1 MNLVD
6 ISNRFLLSARYYL
19 IKFEFYRRLEKS
31 RDILKQF
38 WGYDAFRPLQEEI
51 VDSVIYGHDT
61 LAILPTGGGKSICF
75 QVPGLALDGLTIVI
89 SPLIALMEDQVK
101 NLRSRGIE
109 AGLITSA
116 MSYREIDITLDNA
129 RFGRTKFLYT
139 SPERLKSDLFIERF
153 KLMNISL
160 IVVDEAHCISE
171 WGHDFRPSYT
181 EIAETRKIHPNAP
194 IIALTASATKHVQ
207 EDIIV
212 KLELKNVQEFAGSL
226 ERKNVH
232 YNVVPAEN
240 KLKQVIDFCQRHN
253 GVTGIVYCQTRKSVK
268 AIAQQLRAHKLS
280 AGIYHGG
287 LNAEDRKY
295 MLEHWMNDQLKIM
308 VATNA
313 FGMGIDKPD
322 VRYVVHYEIPNNLE
336 AYYQEAGRAGRDGNS
351 ATAIAFWE
359 QKDLEIMK
367 DQLEAKYPPIEKV
380 KLVYNSVCN
389 YLKVAIGSGAQETYN
404 FDIVHFSK
412 TFNISVSE
420 VFYALKIL
428 QLNENLHFTE
438 KSFHPTRL
446 KFAIGSSALYKFQ
459 VAHTPHN
466 DLITLLTRSYPGI
479 FDRFIRI
486 DETEIAKRLKLTK
499 EALTEQL
506 KEIEKYGVIDVQFQT
521 NLPQITFLQE
531 RLPENYLTI
540 HNDIYHQRKQVETD
554 KLSGMIDYISSN
566 KCRSE
571 MIGVYFDS
579 NVSKCG
585 TCDVCK
591 SELASNHTFEELLT
605 IIPTILPNS
614 AEKISLQ
621 LSIDRNLT
629 QRALHKLLLEEKIRL
644 SEGEFIA
651 F

>member
-1 MNLVD
+1 M
-6 ISNRFLLSARYYL
+6 
-19 IKFEFYRRLEKS
+19 EKS

-51 VDSVIYGHDT
+51 VDSAIYGHDT

-101 NLRSRGIE
+101 NLRSRGID

-129 RFGRTKFLYT
+129 RFGKTKFLYT
-139 SPERLKSDLFIERF
+139 SPERLKSDLFLERF
-153 KLMNISL
+153 KLMNIAL

-181 EIAETRKIHPNAP
+181 EISETRKIHPNVP
-194 IIALTASATKHVQ
+194 IIALTASATTRVQ
-207 EDIIV
+207 EDIIE
-212 KLELKNVQEFAGSL
+212 KLKLKNVQKFAGSL

-232 YNVVPAEN
+232 YSVIPTEN
-240 KLKQVIDFCQRHN
+240 KLKQVIDSCTKNN

-268 AIAQQLRAHKLS
+268 AIVQQLRAHKLP
-280 AGIYHGG
+280 AGLYHGG
-287 LNAEDRKY
+287 LNSEDRKY

-322 VRYVVHYEIPNNLE
+322 VRYVLHYEIPNNLE

-351 ATAIAFWE
+351 ANAIALWE

-367 DQLEAKYPPIEKV
+367 DQLETKYPPIEKV
-380 KLVYNSVCN
+380 KLVYHSVCN
-389 YLKVAIGSGAQETYN
+389 YLKVAIGSGQQETYN
-404 FDIVHFSK
+404 FDLVDFSK
-412 TFNISVSE
+412 KFNISISD

-459 VAHTPHN
+459 VAHTVHN

-486 DETEIAKRLKLTK
+486 DETEITKRLKLSK
-499 EALTEQL
+499 VKLDAQL
-506 KEIEKYGVIDVQFQT
+506 KELEKYGVIDIQFQT
-521 NLPQITFLQE
+521 HLPQITFLQE
-531 RLPENYLTI
+531 RLPDDYLTI
-540 HNDIYHQRKQVETD
+540 RNSIYNQRKKVEKD
-554 KLSGMIDYISSN
+554 KLDGLIHYILTN
-566 KCRSE
+566 KCRSQ
-571 MIGVYFDS
+571 MIGEYFDS
-579 NVSKCG
+579 DVTKCG

-591 SELASNHTFEELLT
+591 NEASSNHTFEELLA
-605 IIPTILPNS
+605 IIPTILPS
-614 AEKISLQ
+614 TSEKISQQ
-621 LSIDRNLT
+621 LLIERDLT
-629 QRALHKLLLEEKIRL
+629 QRVLHKLLLEEKIRL
-644 SEGEFIA
+644 SEGEFVP